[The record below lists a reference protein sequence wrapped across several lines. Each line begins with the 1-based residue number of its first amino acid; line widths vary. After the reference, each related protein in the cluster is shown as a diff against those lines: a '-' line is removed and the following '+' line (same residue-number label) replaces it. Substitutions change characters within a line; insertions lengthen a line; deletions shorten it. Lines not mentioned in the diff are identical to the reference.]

1 MAGAEYTFDVGR
13 GLFTSVQAIYDSA
26 GALVSPYGEPGEAG
40 KAGLYAMVVGRYSLA
55 DDHDLQLVALADV
68 LNRSVL
74 AMPTYSWTMAP
85 AVELSVTV
93 VAGYAPG
100 GLSAVDTMPGGAAMA
115 GAAGVTAGIKA
126 SF

>member
-1 MAGAEYTFDVGR
+1 M
-13 GLFTSVQAIYDSA
+13 
-26 GALVSPYGEPGEAG
+26 
-40 KAGLYAMVVGRYSLA
+40 
-55 DDHDLQLVALADV
+55 
-68 LNRSVL
+68 L
-74 AMPTYSWTMAP
+74 AMPICSWTMAP